1 MLSSDQQPE
10 MKSAQVTIFHSSP
23 AEQSGA
29 MAECWPGGARGD
41 AMTCSTQYFVDI
53 APVQYIIVTFAELC
67 DPGVAVLRTGGAPLV
82 VGSLSVRTKIASV
95 LIIPH
100 TDGIQDFPEM
110 KTQLREISPDT
121 TIMMYNTLLVEYYP
135 ILHNI
140 WL

>member
-1 MLSSDQQPE
+1 M
-10 MKSAQVTIFHSSP
+10 
-23 AEQSGA
+23 
-29 MAECWPGGARGD
+29 C
-41 AMTCSTQYFVDI
+41 
-53 APVQYIIVTFAELC
+53 IIVTFAELC
-67 DPGVAVLRTGGAPLV
+67 DSGVAVLRTGSAPLV
-82 VGSLSVRTKIASV
+82 VGSLSVRSKIASV

-135 ILHNI
+135 SLLNI